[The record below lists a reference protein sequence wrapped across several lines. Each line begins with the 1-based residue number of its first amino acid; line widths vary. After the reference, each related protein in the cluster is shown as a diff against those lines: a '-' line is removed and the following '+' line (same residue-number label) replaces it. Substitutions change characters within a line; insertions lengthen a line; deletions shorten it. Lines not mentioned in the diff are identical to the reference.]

1 MAIGDGSKERKV
13 HRVVRLVDFDIGDAE
28 ENLEDSKVR
37 NKVVIF
43 LVDLKIISR
52 L

>member
-1 MAIGDGSKERKV
+1 MAIGDSGEEREV
-13 HRVVRLVDFDIGDAE
+13 HRVVHLVYFDIGDAE